1 MSDRSLI
8 NVRTMFEAAE
18 QELRSDSENQRKDQL
33 KWRTLVTLI
42 RKQLKEAKDNG

>member
-18 QELRSDSENQRKDQL
+18 KELRSDSANRRKDQF
-33 KWRTLVTLI
+33 KWRTLVKLI
-42 RKQLKEAKDNG
+42 CKQLKEAKENG